1 MLNYTRNAPVFMLLL
16 MLVKKLHEQQSF
28 GKEKSLN
35 VITSKS
41 KQVAE
46 VIISQCLI
54 VTKLCGL
61 GYHTV
66 MSSTSDFPHHPV
78 IQTR

>member
-1 MLNYTRNAPVFMLLL
+1 MNAPVFMPLL
-16 MLVKKLHEQQSF
+16 MLVKKLHEQHSF

-35 VITSKS
+35 VITSKP

-46 VIISQCLI
+46 VISQCLI
-54 VTKLCGL
+54 VTKLCRL

-66 MSSTSDFPHHPV
+66 MSSTSDFPHHPKHD
-78 IQTR
+78 RRSHK